1 VRHNEGRPLAGAVV
15 GLQRPPV
22 LDTYKQLLQPNI
34 HAGSSPIEG
43 SKMNAVL
50 AMPEAPW
57 NEGYQAGLVGLG
69 VNPYPAFSRAGWAWS
84 AGYIDG
90 RAAHAKSTS

>member
-15 GLQRPPV
+15 GLQRPPE
-22 LDTYKQLLQPNI
+22 LDTYKQFAQPNI

-50 AMPEAPW
+50 SMPEAPW
-57 NEGYQAGLVGLG
+57 NEGYQAGFFGFG
-69 VNPYPAFSRAGWAWS
+69 VNPYPAFSRDGWAWS

-90 RAAHAKSTS
+90 RAAYVKSTS